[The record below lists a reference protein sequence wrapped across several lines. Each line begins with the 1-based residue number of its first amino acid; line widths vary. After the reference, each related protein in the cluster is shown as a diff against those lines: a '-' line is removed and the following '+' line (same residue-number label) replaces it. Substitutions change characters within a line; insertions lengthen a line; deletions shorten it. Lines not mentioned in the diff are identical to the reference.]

1 MLEMIVVI
9 FTVVGCIATWIWLNQ
24 NKTNTVI
31 KEVYS
36 NKSVLKA
43 GITCTL
49 VVVVVAAYCGWYT
62 YACVGI
68 TLSAIDFLV
77 KRVIF
82 AR

>member
-1 MLEMIVVI
+1 MWEMFAVMFI
-9 FTVVGCIATWIWLNQ
+9 VVGCIATWIWLNQ
-24 NKTNTVI
+24 NKTNAVI

-43 GITCTL
+43 GVCTTL
-49 VVVVVAAYCGWYT
+49 VVVAIAVYFGWYI

-68 TLSAIDFLV
+68 TLSVIDIAI